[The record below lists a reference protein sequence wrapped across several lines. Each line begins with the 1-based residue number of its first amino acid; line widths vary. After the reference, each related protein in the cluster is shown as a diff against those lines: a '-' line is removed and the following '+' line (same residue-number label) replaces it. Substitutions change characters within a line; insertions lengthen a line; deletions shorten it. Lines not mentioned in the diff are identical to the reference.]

1 MTETT
6 ITRLNPEKFGNSEP
20 FRLPKHAK
28 RKPVLQ
34 DAPMPRSH
42 DADLP
47 DFSANFDPFRGK
59 ESPKD
64 EAQPTTEC
72 EPQKDI
78 DPVKGALTPSEPEE
92 AEFEAIETAD
102 VASLGSREATPIVE
116 TETITAEPAMAAH
129 APEPRF
135 SLRAR
140 IAALCAVIA
149 LPAMAAPGDF
159 GAEPGR
165 APTKAEMAAASNL
178 TTQQSM
184 PFEQAGMSF
193 PGSAFFY
200 LADPPNEALVALPN
214 ADPLTVGTFDGLE
227 LGEYIDAGPAA
238 NRFFL
243 AGESLSKGRAQ
254 QCLSQAIWY
263 EAASE
268 SDAGQRA
275 VAQVVLNRVKHP
287 SWPNS
292 VCGVVYQ
299 GSQRRTGCQF
309 TFTCDGSLARRP
321 SGGSWSRAQ
330 LVASSALGGQ
340 VYAPIGM
347 ATHYH
352 TLWVNPYWSK
362 SLDHVGTIGA
372 HIFYRN
378 RGAAGQ
384 KAAFTGR
391 YSGSEPKV
399 RGRTTAPPAGTPR
412 GSVTAPLPDFSNI
425 PSPRTPRA
433 SRQADPGRS
442 SRSSGTS
449 RGAAVDQAPT
459 GSPIANPELRSAGQV
474 KEKYSNA
481 GQWKKRPDK
490 DSDAAGKDPK

>member
-1 MTETT
+1 MTDTT
-6 ITRLNPEKFGNSEP
+6 ITRLNPAKFGNSEP
-20 FRLPKHAK
+20 FRLPERVK
-28 RKPVLQ
+28 RKPVLGKPAERRSQ
-34 DAPMPRSH
+34 DEDLPIS
-42 DADLP
+42 DAD
-47 DFSANFDPFRGK
+47 FDPFRRK
-59 ESPKD
+59 KTPAPEKPNSNIEPAKSPFKQ
-64 EAQPTTEC
+64 AQ
-72 EPQKDI
+72 
-78 DPVKGALTPSEPEE
+78 PEE
-92 AEFEAIETAD
+92 AEFEDIATAQ
-102 VASLGSREATPIVE
+102 VPALLEREASPRVE
-116 TETITAEPAMAAH
+116 TETIVDEPADPVAKV
-129 APEPRF
+129 EPRF

-140 IAALCAVIA
+140 IAALFAVIA

-159 GAEPGR
+159 GAEPAP
-165 APTKAEMAAASNL
+165 APTAEEMAAASAL
-178 TTQQSM
+178 STQPTM

-214 ADPLTVGTFDGLE
+214 SDPLAVGALEGLE

-238 NRFFL
+238 NGFFL

-254 QCLSQAIWY
+254 QCLAQAVWY

-287 SWPNS
+287 SWPDS

-330 LVASSALGGQ
+330 LVASSALGGK

-378 RGAAGQ
+378 RGAAGR
-384 KAAFTGR
+384 KESFTDR
-391 YSGSEPKV
+391 YTGSEPSV
-399 RGRTTAPPAGTPR
+399 RGRKTAPPAGTPR

-425 PSPRTPRA
+425 PAP
-433 SRQADPGRS
+433 RS
-442 SRSSGTS
+442 SRDGDAAGSDRTIEGNSISGSAADNDNKTSS
-449 RGAAVDQAPT
+449 APDLAD
-459 GSPIANPELRSAGQV
+459 PALRTAGQV

-481 GQWKKRPDK
+481 GKWKKTPSDDK
-490 DSDAAGKDPK
+490 DSASETTE

>member
-1 MTETT
+1 M
-6 ITRLNPEKFGNSEP
+6 GSEMCIRDRP
-20 FRLPKHAK
+20 
-28 RKPVLQ
+28 
-34 DAPMPRSH
+34 APAP
-42 DADLP
+42 
-47 DFSANFDPFRGK
+47 
-59 ESPKD
+59 
-64 EAQPTTEC
+64 
-72 EPQKDI
+72 
-78 DPVKGALTPSEPEE
+78 
-92 AEFEAIETAD
+92 
-102 VASLGSREATPIVE
+102 
-116 TETITAEPAMAAH
+116 TAE
-129 APEPRF
+129 
-135 SLRAR
+135 
-140 IAALCAVIA
+140 
-149 LPAMAAPGDF
+149 
-159 GAEPGR
+159 
-165 APTKAEMAAASNL
+165 EMAAASAL
-178 TTQQSM
+178 STQPTM

-214 ADPLTVGTFDGLE
+214 SDPLAVGALEGLE

-238 NRFFL
+238 NGFFL

-254 QCLSQAIWY
+254 QCLAQAVWY

-287 SWPNS
+287 SWPDS

-330 LVASSALGGQ
+330 LVASSALGGK

-378 RGAAGQ
+378 RGAAGR
-384 KAAFTGR
+384 KESFTCLL
-391 YSGSEPKV
+391 Y
-399 RGRTTAPPAGTPR
+399 T
-412 GSVTAPLPDFSNI
+412 
-425 PSPRTPRA
+425 
-433 SRQADPGRS
+433 
-442 SRSSGTS
+442 
-449 RGAAVDQAPT
+449 
-459 GSPIANPELRSAGQV
+459 
-474 KEKYSNA
+474 
-481 GQWKKRPDK
+481 
-490 DSDAAGKDPK
+490 SDAADE